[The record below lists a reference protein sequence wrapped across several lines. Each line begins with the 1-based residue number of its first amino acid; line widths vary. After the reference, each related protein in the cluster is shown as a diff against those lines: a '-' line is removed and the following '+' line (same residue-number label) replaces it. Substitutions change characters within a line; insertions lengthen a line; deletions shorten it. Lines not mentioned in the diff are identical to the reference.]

1 MGYFQKFLFNT
12 AEERQRLSN
21 AIDFWDSIPRYSV
34 TRRQQNLLRD
44 EKTGTLPKHVLTF
57 CYKGETFRV
66 EISPAKLDVVNDGGV
81 TVVDGNSVR
90 TMDYYP
96 ANREELVDEALR
108 KIASKK
114 SYGFMR
120 DGKPHEISGVVFTLY
135 ELMAELSETGHEFS
149 YRQLI
154 ESLTI
159 LNSSQIKIYKED
171 GKKKDTGLISSSY
184 LPVLVEVTRSKYI
197 SDPSSK

>member
-1 MGYFQKFLFNT
+1 MSIQKNVSIEEPNEVIIEPDFRPVPSDFDNPFMGYFQKFLFNT
-12 AEERQRLSN
+12 EEERQRLSN

-34 TRRQQNLLRD
+34 TRRQQNILRD

-90 TMDYYP
+90 TIDYYP

-135 ELMAELSETGHEFS
+135 ELMVELSETGHEFWFFG
-149 YRQLI
+149 
-154 ESLTI
+154 
-159 LNSSQIKIYKED
+159 NSHGWQPI
-171 GKKKDTGLISSSY
+171 
-184 LPVLVEVTRSKYI
+184 VT
-197 SDPSSK
+197 